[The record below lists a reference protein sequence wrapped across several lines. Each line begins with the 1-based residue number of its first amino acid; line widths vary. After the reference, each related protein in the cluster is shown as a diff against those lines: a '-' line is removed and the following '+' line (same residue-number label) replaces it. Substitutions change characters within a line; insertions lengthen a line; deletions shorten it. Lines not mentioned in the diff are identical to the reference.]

1 MRRGVVSVQVRG
13 WHRTYTRS
21 TASLALKDVPIGVRC
36 GIVLGVKTPSFDGSV
51 ERRGHLFLSSRQMDI
66 IVHMDDVVEFI
77 RRRFPQDC
85 NWLNGNC
92 FFFAKILQSRFQNGI
107 VLYDVIDGHFVLK
120 IGDLMYDWRGLVED
134 DGQRHEYVEWDKFAE
149 YDSLQK
155 ARIVRDCIM

>member
-1 MRRGVVSVQVRG
+1 
-13 WHRTYTRS
+13 
-21 TASLALKDVPIGVRC
+21 
-36 GIVLGVKTPSFDGSV
+36 
-51 ERRGHLFLSSRQMDI
+51 MDI

-155 ARIVRDCIM
+155 ARITGICHVEDRELFKKAVLGGIGRGKAFGCGLLQVVPIQAV